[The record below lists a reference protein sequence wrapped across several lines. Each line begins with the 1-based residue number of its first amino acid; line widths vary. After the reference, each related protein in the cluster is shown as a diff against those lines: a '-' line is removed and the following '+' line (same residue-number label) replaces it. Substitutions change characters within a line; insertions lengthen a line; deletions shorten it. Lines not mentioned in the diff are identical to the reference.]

1 MNTIKENIL
10 NSKKQYDAICVT
22 TNGVVKS
29 NGRLVMGAGV
39 AKAFREKFPGLDLE
53 LGKKVSQYGN
63 IPFVIYRQGTAI
75 VSFPTKH
82 HWKHKSDIGL
92 IMNSAKSLLKITS
105 GRFWTQVAIPAP
117 GVGHGGLDWK
127 TQVKPSIE
135 KILDDRFT
143 IHFL

>member
-1 MNTIKENIL
+1 MKIKKENIL
-10 NSKKQYDAICVT
+10 DSKKSYDAICVT

-39 AKAFREKFPGLDLE
+39 AKAFKEKYPGLDLE
-53 LGKKVSQYGN
+53 LGKKVKEYGN
-63 IPFVIYRQGTAI
+63 IPFVIYRKGTAI

-92 IMNSAKSLLKITS
+92 IMNSARALSKIAS
-105 GRFWTQVAIPAP
+105 ARFWTQIAIPAP
-117 GVGHGGLDWK
+117 GCGHGGLDWD
-127 TQVKPSIE
+127 TQVRPGIQN
-135 KILDDRFT
+135 ILDDRFT